1 MVDGQQ
7 ANIPC
12 SGCPSHNGCLD
23 KSIHYKESQTM
34 DLNEKS
40 VVKIDGDGTVVKC
53 AKSLPG
59 SECGYQADTKVC
71 GKCGAMAVE
80 IKMVPVDAED
90 EEESTDE
97 EDLLEETEEEA
108 PMENGKPMLKTK
120 GAGMWQT
127 PKATRR
133 AYTASMQDGLYR
145 PAKGDAMMPE
155 DDEDEE
161 MYMDDEESEYMD
173 DEEAKGMYEGGG
185 GRRPRPPFP
194 PPYPTKPRGPQKP
207 GGGARPRNMAYMAD
221 EMMDDE
227 EEMYMDDEEN
237 MGMEDEGKMAERP
250 GNGRG
255 NITRQEVYPGYSSN
269 RRSETMWGPWGRR
282 AGGVQRDLLGTSD
295 AMPHKASNEEM
306 YDEEDEMYLDDENA
320 EYMMDEE
327 GKMYAMPTRGDMGH
341 GPYQKRRGMMQRR
354 ADAMM
359 PEDEE
364 DEMYMDDE
372 EGEADNMDMAPDLE
386 AMRMARLRK
395 LGTKSADVGMNGYM
409 CAIDRKVYPGAA
421 SVCDDCPGGCMAEKG
436 MPGLLHV
443 EGLVEVMFKGD
454 VIDSGYSQDADMYVV
469 DVETK
474 SGSINEVFVDGTS
487 AEVLGFHRLD
497 DSVLSQKS
505 IMDDIQLIDFNEAA
519 DIAVKSI
526 PGSVVAVEPAVF
538 EGFDSYQVEIDG
550 VDGKSYDVFVALDGE
565 TLGYDSYNSD
575 ETAEI
580 EAEAAEIA
588 LKRAFSEDKRQEM
601 AKEGTAMS
609 DGSFPIASENDLR
622 NAIMAHG
629 RAKDPEAAK
638 AHIKS
643 RAAALGLEA
652 MLPEDWKAA
661 EKSSPAEEFI
671 QSLVEFEMLTAE
683 VENPSTTK

>member
-1 MVDGQQ
+1 
-7 ANIPC
+7 
-12 SGCPSHNGCLD
+12 
-23 KSIHYKESQTM
+23 M

-53 AKSLPG
+53 AKSLAG
-59 SECGYQADTKVC
+59 SECGYQPDTKVC

-133 AYTASMQDGLYR
+133 AYTSSMQDGLYR

-155 DDEDEE
+155 DEEDEE
-161 MYMDDEESEYMD
+161 MYMDDEEAEYMD
-173 DEEAKGMYEGGG
+173 EEEAKGMGGG
-185 GRRPRPPFP
+185 GRRPLP
-194 PPYPTKPRGPQKP
+194 PPRPVPGPRRPGPGP
-207 GGGARPRNMAYMAD
+207 RPKMQYMAD

-227 EEMYMDDEEN
+227 EEMYMDDEED
-237 MGMEDEGKMAERP
+237 MGME
-250 GNGRG
+250 
-255 NITRQEVYPGYSSN
+255 
-269 RRSETMWGPWGRR
+269 
-282 AGGVQRDLLGTSD
+282 
-295 AMPHKASNEEM
+295 
-306 YDEEDEMYLDDENA
+306 
-320 EYMMDEE
+320 DEE
-327 GKMYAMPTRGDMGH
+327 GKMYMMPGQNDGYFQ
-341 GPYQKRRGMMQRR
+341 PQQKRRSLMRR
-354 ADAMM
+354 MADEMM

-372 EGEADNMDMAPDLE
+372 NSEGEADEMDMAPDLE

-454 VIDSGYSQDADMYVV
+454 VIDSGYSQDADMYVI

>member
-1 MVDGQQ
+1 
-7 ANIPC
+7 
-12 SGCPSHNGCLD
+12 
-23 KSIHYKESQTM
+23 M

-59 SECGYQADTKVC
+59 SECGYEADKKVC

-80 IKMVPVDAED
+80 IKMVPVDEED
-90 EEESTDE
+90 EEETTDE
-97 EDLLEETEEEA
+97 EDLLEESEEEA

-145 PAKGDAMMPE
+145 PVKGEEMMPE

-161 MYMDDEESEYMD
+161 MYMDDEEYMD
-173 DEEAKGMYEGGG
+173 EEEKGMYGMGGG
-185 GRRPRPPFP
+185 GRGGRPGPGPLPDPRPRP
-194 PPYPTKPRGPQKP
+194 RGPRKP
-207 GGGARPRNMAYMAD
+207 GGGGVMQRPPTGRMQMLAE

-237 MGMEDEGKMAERP
+237 MGMEDEGKMAARP
-250 GNGRG
+250 GGGGARP
-255 NITRQEVYPGYSSN
+255 TASPGHSSN
-269 RRSETMWGPWGRR
+269 RRSEAMWGPWERRSTGGTPKPIFAVGR
-282 AGGVQRDLLGTSD
+282 DILGISD
-295 AMPHKASNEEM
+295 AMPRKASDEEM
-306 YDEEDEMYLDDENA
+306 YDEDEEMYMDDEGN

-327 GKMYAMPTRGDMGH
+327 GKMYAMPGRNDGYFQ
-341 GPYQKRRGMMQRR
+341 PQQKRRSLMRR
-354 ADAMM
+354 MADEMM
-359 PEDEE
+359 PEDEDNE
-364 DEMYMDDE
+364 EMYLDDE
-372 EGEADNMDMAPDLE
+372 EGEADDMDMAPDLE

-505 IMDDIQLIDFNEAA
+505 IMDDIELIDFNEAA
-519 DIAVKSI
+519 EIAVKSI

-588 LKRAFSEDKRQEM
+588 LKRAFPEDKRQEM
-601 AKEGTAMS
+601 AKEGTAMP

-629 RAKDPEAAK
+629 RAKDSDAAK

-643 RAAALGLEA
+643 RAAALGLEE
-652 MLPEDWKAA
+652 MLPENWKTA
-661 EKSSPAEEFI
+661 EKSNPAEEFI

>member
-1 MVDGQQ
+1 
-7 ANIPC
+7 
-12 SGCPSHNGCLD
+12 
-23 KSIHYKESQTM
+23 M

-59 SECGYQADTKVC
+59 SECGYEADKKVC

-80 IKMVPVDAED
+80 IKMVPVDEED
-90 EEESTDE
+90 EEETTDE
-97 EDLLEETEEEA
+97 EDLLEESEEEA

-145 PAKGDAMMPE
+145 PVKGEEMMPE

-161 MYMDDEESEYMD
+161 MYMDDEEDMGME
-173 DEEAKGMYEGGG
+173 DESKGYGDNA
-185 GRRPRPPFP
+185 GRGYRGSGKEWMGVPPSRMV
-194 PPYPTKPRGPQKP
+194 PRGPQKP
-207 GGGARPRNMAYMAD
+207 VGPRGPGGLGRPTLPKPGTPRGPVQPGGPRGTGGPGRPTMQYRAD

-237 MGMEDEGKMAERP
+237 MGMEDEGKM
-250 GNGRG
+250 
-255 NITRQEVYPGYSSN
+255 
-269 RRSETMWGPWGRR
+269 
-282 AGGVQRDLLGTSD
+282 
-295 AMPHKASNEEM
+295 
-306 YDEEDEMYLDDENA
+306 
-320 EYMMDEE
+320 
-327 GKMYAMPTRGDMGH
+327 YAMPGRNDGYFQ
-341 GPYQKRRGMMQRR
+341 PQQKRRSMMRR
-354 ADAMM
+354 MADEMM
-359 PEDEE
+359 PEDEDNE
-364 DEMYMDDE
+364 EMYMDDE
-372 EGEADNMDMAPDLE
+372 EGEADDMDMAPDLE

-505 IMDDIQLIDFNEAA
+505 IMDDIELIDFNEAA

-588 LKRAFSEDKRQEM
+588 LKRAFSEDKREEM

-629 RAKDPEAAK
+629 RAKDIEAAK

-652 MLPEDWKAA
+652 MLPDNWKAA

>member
-1 MVDGQQ
+1 
-7 ANIPC
+7 
-12 SGCPSHNGCLD
+12 
-23 KSIHYKESQTM
+23 M
-34 DLNEKS
+34 DLNQKS
-40 VVKIDGDGTVVKC
+40 IVKIDGDGTVIKC
-53 AKSLPG
+53 AKSLPI
-59 SECGYQADTKVC
+59 SECGYEADKKVC

-80 IKMVPVDAED
+80 IKMVPVDEED
-90 EEESTDE
+90 LLEGEESDVPDE
-97 EDLLEETEEEA
+97 EDLLEEPEEEA

-145 PAKGDAMMPE
+145 PAKGDAMMPDE
-155 DDEDEE
+155 DNQDEEMYMDDEEYMGMEDEGKGDFGPTQRNRGPNTADGLDRGLRMMDYRLQHPFDASSVRFAKTPYVPRDVSRRAKGEEMMPEDEE
-161 MYMDDEESEYMD
+161 MYMDDE
-173 DEEAKGMYEGGG
+173 
-185 GRRPRPPFP
+185 
-194 PPYPTKPRGPQKP
+194 
-207 GGGARPRNMAYMAD
+207 
-221 EMMDDE
+221 
-227 EEMYMDDEEN
+227 
-237 MGMEDEGKMAERP
+237 
-250 GNGRG
+250 GN
-255 NITRQEVYPGYSSN
+255 
-269 RRSETMWGPWGRR
+269 
-282 AGGVQRDLLGTSD
+282 
-295 AMPHKASNEEM
+295 
-306 YDEEDEMYLDDENA
+306 

-327 GKMYAMPTRGDMGH
+327 GKMYQMPSRSGGSRPIRTYGWRSRENPGIIAL
-341 GPYQKRRGMMQRR
+341 
-354 ADAMM
+354 ADEMM
-359 PEDEE
+359 PEG
-364 DEMYMDDE
+364 DDE
-372 EGEADNMDMAPDLE
+372 EMYLDDEMMPEGDDEEMYLDDEETEGEVDNMNMTPDLE

-443 EGLVEVMFKGD
+443 EGLVEVMFKGE
-454 VIDSGYSQDADMYVV
+454 VIDSGYSQDADMYVI

-505 IMDDIQLIDFNEAA
+505 IMDDIELIDFNEAA
-519 DIAVKSI
+519 EIAVKSI

-588 LKRAFSEDKRQEM
+588 LKRAFPEDKRQEM
-601 AKEGTAMS
+601 AKEGTAMP

-629 RAKDPEAAK
+629 RAKDSDAAK

-643 RAAALGLEA
+643 RAAALGLEE
-652 MLPEDWKAA
+652 MLPENWKTA
-661 EKSSPAEEFI
+661 EKSNPAEEFI
-671 QSLVEFEMLTAE
+671 QSLVEFEMLAAE
-683 VENPSTTK
+683 VDNPSTTK

>member
-1 MVDGQQ
+1 M
-7 ANIPC
+7 
-12 SGCPSHNGCLD
+12 
-23 KSIHYKESQTM
+23 
-34 DLNEKS
+34 
-40 VVKIDGDGTVVKC
+40 
-53 AKSLPG
+53 
-59 SECGYQADTKVC
+59 
-71 GKCGAMAVE
+71 
-80 IKMVPVDAED
+80 
-90 EEESTDE
+90 
-97 EDLLEETEEEA
+97 
-108 PMENGKPMLKTK
+108 
-120 GAGMWQT
+120 
-127 PKATRR
+127 
-133 AYTASMQDGLYR
+133 
-145 PAKGDAMMPE
+145 
-155 DDEDEE
+155 DDED
-161 MYMDDEESEYMD
+161 
-173 DEEAKGMYEGGG
+173 
-185 GRRPRPPFP
+185 
-194 PPYPTKPRGPQKP
+194 T
-207 GGGARPRNMAYMAD
+207 
-221 EMMDDE
+221 
-227 EEMYMDDEEN
+227 
-237 MGMEDEGKMAERP
+237 
-250 GNGRG
+250 
-255 NITRQEVYPGYSSN
+255 
-269 RRSETMWGPWGRR
+269 
-282 AGGVQRDLLGTSD
+282 
-295 AMPHKASNEEM
+295 
-306 YDEEDEMYLDDENA
+306 
-320 EYMMDEE
+320 
-327 GKMYAMPTRGDMGH
+327 
-341 GPYQKRRGMMQRR
+341 
-354 ADAMM
+354 
-359 PEDEE
+359 
-364 DEMYMDDE
+364 
-372 EGEADNMDMAPDLE
+372 EGEADEMDMAPDLE

-454 VIDSGYSQDADMYVV
+454 VIDSGYSQDADMYVI

-629 RAKDPEAAK
+629 RAKDIDAAK

-652 MLPEDWKAA
+652 MLPEDWKAS
-661 EKSSPAEEFI
+661 EKSNPAEEFI